1 MRAAAYLR
9 VSTAEQTHDSQ
20 RAEVEAAAVARGDRI
35 ARWYVDTVTGRVVR
49 RPALDELRR
58 DVAAGRWN
66 RIYTYRLDRM
76 ARLRLLDAFALL
88 AEFER
93 GGAHV
98 VAVADRFDFA
108 DPVVGDLLLALAL
121 WIARREAETIS
132 ERVRAGMRA
141 ARARGIRI
149 GRPRRAVD
157 AARARRLLDEG
168 CSLRRV
174 ARVLGVPVRTLSRAL
189 AAQDARRAAVSPAD
203 GSQADPLGTPVAK
216 GWFVDAGPDPQDDAG
231 RGDAA
236 EATQKE

>member
-9 VSTAEQTHDSQ
+9 VSTADQTHDSQ

-35 ARWYVDTVTGRVVR
+35 ARWYVDTVTGRAVR

-58 DVAAGRWN
+58 DVAAGRWD

-76 ARLRLLDAFALL
+76 ARLRLTDAFALL

-93 GGAHV
+93 GGARV

-132 ERVRAGMRA
+132 ERVRAGIRA
-141 ARARGIRI
+141 ARARGVRI

-157 AARARRLLDEG
+157 VTRARRLLAAG
-168 CSLRRV
+168 RSLRAV
-174 ARVLGVPVRTLSRAL
+174 ARVLGVPSRTLARVL
-189 AAQDARRAAVSPAD
+189 GRQDAVQATISDWDA
-203 GSQADPLGTPVAK
+203 SQADPGADPVAK
-216 GWFVDAGPDPQDDAG
+216 TRFESATPDPQDHDDQDATPG
-231 RGDAA
+231 VA
-236 EATQKE
+236 QKE